1 MRKLTFQVDDPE
13 LLDFVYSLGRK
24 RSEIICLLLRACMD
38 EGGGYVPLRIMAATG
53 FSYKGKK
60 IVKRSSAD
68 QKQSVPERK
77 SHNKE
82 ETHTK
87 VPQKAE
93 ENENKQTN
101 YEPETVAEPEQKEVT
116 TGAAETAHEENNE
129 PEQTYVSKAPKI
141 ENPELLKGLSAF
153 GM

>member
-1 MRKLTFQVDDPE
+1 MSILKFQLDDPE

-24 RSEIICLLLRACMD
+24 RSKILELLLRECME

-60 IVKRSSAD
+60 IIKRSSAE

-77 SHNKE
+77 AYYKE

-87 VPQKAE
+87 VPQKTE
-93 ENENKQTN
+93 EKENKQTN
-101 YEPETVAEPEQKEVT
+101 YEPETVTEPEVT
-116 TGAAETAHEENNE
+116 TNVAETPHEKPNE
-129 PEQTYVSKAPKI
+129 SEQTYVSKAPTI
-141 ENPELLKGLSAF
+141 DNPELLKGLSAF